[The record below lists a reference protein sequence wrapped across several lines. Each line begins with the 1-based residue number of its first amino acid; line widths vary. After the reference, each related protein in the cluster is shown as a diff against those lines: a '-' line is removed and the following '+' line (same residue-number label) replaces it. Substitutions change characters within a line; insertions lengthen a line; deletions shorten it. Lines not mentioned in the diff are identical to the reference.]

1 MLAPDLLPFVGVF
14 ALLESGCR
22 EVWLT
27 KSRQVIGIEADD
39 EPDQAE
45 LLKRYCGDELARR
58 FAYAG
63 TAGDRN
69 QHVMSGRIH

>member
-1 MLAPDLLPFVGVF
+1 MLAPDLLSFLAVF

-27 KSRQVIGIEADD
+27 KGGSVIGIEVDD
-39 EPDQAE
+39 TVESVERFERIHAND
-45 LLKRYCGDELARR
+45 LSRR
-58 FAYAG
+58 FRYAG

-69 QHVMSGRIH
+69 RHVMSGRVV